1 MEIVTVVLPASW
13 APALVNNDWS
23 GLEYDDPDGAA
34 KAKAWQMESGLSV
47 LSCGEESFIARYEG
61 LLTECLEYV
70 CTPKGKGISTW
81 GQGL

>member
-13 APALVNNDWS
+13 ASALVNNDWS

-47 LSCGEESFIARYEG
+47 LSCGAVRRG
-61 LLTECLEYV
+61 D
-70 CTPKGKGISTW
+70 
-81 GQGL
+81 